1 MNNSLDNLLKEW
13 AARQE
18 PDSARFNTLAGQIMH
33 DVGRRTRV
41 IDDEIAFTIP
51 FSQKLRY
58 AGLGAVAA
66 LVVCLLCMHVQVSVV
81 PQSTGAGVPAF
92 AAVSAQEVGAGAKLF
107 TEMERLFSDHLKWVA
122 QSNGDVGIGVEP
134 EGSLIS
140 ADSSGKPVLVR
151 LTVLSRKTGEK
162 EWRKA
167 WNTDVV
173 MRREQLVEIAPNEK
187 SGNKLALW
195 VYPLADGKLAVDTN
209 IALVQ
214 PATIASRSNMV
225 VAHGQVADIA
235 QLRAG
240 NEEYR
245 VLQSVQVL

>member
-1 MNNSLDNLLKEW
+1 MNNALDNLLKGW

-18 PDSARFNTLAGQIMH
+18 PGSVRLNTLAGRIFQ
-33 DVGRRTRV
+33 DAGRRTGV
-41 IDDEIAFTIP
+41 IDTKFVFAIP
-51 FSQKLRY
+51 FFQKLQY
-58 AGLGAVAA
+58 AGLGAAVA
-66 LVVCLLCMHVQVSVV
+66 LVVCLLCMHGRVSVAPHANGV
-81 PQSTGAGVPAF
+81 GVPAF
-92 AAVSAQEVGAGAKLF
+92 AAVSAQEVCAEKKLF
-107 TEMERLFSDHLKWVA
+107 TEMERLFSDHLKWVV

-134 EGSLIS
+134 EGSLTHVGIS
-140 ADSSGKPVLVR
+140 GAPVLVR
-151 LTVLSRKTGEK
+151 LTVLSRKAGEK

-173 MRREQLVEIAPNEK
+173 MRREQLVEITPNNK

-195 VYPLADGKLAVDTN
+195 VYPLADGKFAVDTN

-214 PATIASRSNMV
+214 PAAIAARSNMV
-225 VAHGQVADIA
+225 VAHGQAADIA

-245 VLQSVQVL
+245 VLQTVQVL